1 MSRTISK
8 ARALSRRSVLAGGAA
23 SSVLIAAGLPAPA
36 IAQTKTKVLVRFTV
50 KLKGEYAP
58 IFLARDKGYYSDEGL
73 DVELGEGS
81 GSAAAVQ
88 AVASKN
94 EHFGYGPSV
103 AVMQAVEKDIPV
115 KTVAIYQN
123 ATPYTLISFPN
134 VPLREPKDLEGKS
147 VAFVQGVIFS
157 EMFPAFAKIAKFDL
171 SKVKRVNLSS
181 AVVNGQFLSRDVDVI
196 AVFSSNE
203 LPILKKATGV
213 NFNEL
218 RVSKYGFDMLG
229 TSFFTNPEYAA
240 ANPEVVKKLLRA
252 TAKGYADT
260 LKNPAEAATILN
272 RSLKPP
278 MDQSV
283 LVEQVNETMQSS
295 NIPKDKPM
303 GWNDA
308 AVWEQN
314 LQLLLEYGALKSR
327 KDLSSYF
334 TNEYL

>member
-1 MSRTISK
+1 MSRTILK
-8 ARALSRRSVLAGGAA
+8 PGALSRRSMLAGGAA
-23 SSVLIAAGLPAPA
+23 ASALIAAGMPTPS
-36 IAQTKTKVLVRFTV
+36 IAQAKTKVLVRFTV

-58 IFLARDKGYYSDEGL
+58 LFVARDKGYYADEGL

-94 EHFGYGPSV
+94 ENFGYGPSV
-103 AVMQAVEKDIPV
+103 AVMQAVEKEIPV

-147 VAFVQGVIFS
+147 VAFVSGVIFS
-157 EMFPAFAKIAKFDL
+157 DMFPAFAKIAKFDL

-196 AVFSSNE
+196 AVFSTNE
-203 LPILKKATGV
+203 LPILKRTTGI

-218 RVSKYGFDMLG
+218 RVSKFGFDMLG

-240 ANPEVVKKLLRA
+240 ANPDVVKKLLRA
-252 TAKGYADT
+252 TAKGYADAT
-260 LKNPAEAATILN
+260 SDPAGAAAILN
-272 RSLKPP
+272 RSLRPP
-278 MDQSV
+278 MDV
-283 LVEQVNETMQSS
+283 GTLVEQVTETMQSTNS
-295 NIPKDKPM
+295 PKDKPL
-303 GWNDA
+303 GWNEA
-308 AVWEQN
+308 AVWDQN
-314 LQLLLEYGALKSR
+314 LNLLMEYGALKTR
-327 KDLSSYF
+327 KDLSHYF
-334 TNEYL
+334 TNDYL